1 MVKIEIG
8 PSDDGGIRA
17 TLAGKIDEKFD
28 GHQILQA
35 AQPGQRVTLR
45 LDGVR
50 GISSLGVRA
59 LESFMVQLG
68 EREVVLEDISAAVA
82 NQVTM
87 IPNLLGRATVQV
99 GQAAVRLPELRHRRG
114 AQHSV
119 RQPEPP
125 PRTRRHAARAG
136 PRWNSTASPKNIY
149 RIMDAISL

>member
-28 GHQILQA
+28 GNEILAA

-59 LESFMVQLG
+59 LEHFMQRLG
-68 EREVVLEDISAAVA
+68 VRDVVLEDISAAVA

-87 IPNLLGRATVQV
+87 IPNLLGRATVKSAKLPFV
-99 GQAAVRLPELRHRRG
+99 CPSCGTEEPRSIPYVPDAATTHAPACSACGTKMDFDGFSEEYLPH
-114 AQHSV
+114 
-119 RQPEPP
+119 
-125 PRTRRHAARAG
+125 
-136 PRWNSTASPKNIY
+136 
-149 RIMDAISL
+149 

>member
-28 GHQILQA
+28 GREILKA

-50 GISSLGVRA
+50 SISSLGVRA
-59 LESFMVQLG
+59 LEAFMHKLG
-68 EREVVLEDISAAVA
+68 DRQVVLEEISAAVA

-87 IPNLLGRATVQV
+87 IPNLLGRATVKSAKLPFV
-99 GQAAVRLPELRHRRG
+99 CPSCGVEEARSVPYQAGAATSHAPKCGSCGGKMEFDGFSEEYLPH
-114 AQHSV
+114 
-119 RQPEPP
+119 
-125 PRTRRHAARAG
+125 
-136 PRWNSTASPKNIY
+136 
-149 RIMDAISL
+149 

>member
-28 GHQILQA
+28 GHQILEA
-35 AQPGQRVTLR
+35 AKPGQRVTLR

-59 LESFMVQLG
+59 FEQFMQQLG
-68 EREVVLEDISAAVA
+68 AREVVLEDISAAVA

-87 IPNLLGRATVQV
+87 IPNLLGTATVRSAKLPFV
-99 GQAAVRLPELRHRRG
+99 CPSCGTEEARSVPYVADAATLHAPKCSSCGAKMDFDGFSEEYLPH
-114 AQHSV
+114 
-119 RQPEPP
+119 
-125 PRTRRHAARAG
+125 
-136 PRWNSTASPKNIY
+136 
-149 RIMDAISL
+149 